1 MSLTARLEM
10 ERRGKLHFKKY
21 QYLIPIYALA
31 LYMVEH
37 TDYFSYWAI
46 PSLLQMTINKVLLLE
61 INAGERVGGGGEG
74 GVSYNRSN
82 RRMSWGIIQNRSLSR
97 FLLTSLSG
105 VCEMK

>member
-61 INAGERVGGGGEG
+61 INAGERVGGGGGREG
-74 GVSYNRSN
+74 LVITETTEGCPGESYKIEACP
-82 RRMSWGIIQNRSLSR
+82 G
-97 FLLTSLSG
+97 FY
-105 VCEMK
+105 